1 MFASVV
7 IPTRD
12 RAQHL
17 SGALESLTRQTYPR
31 DKFEV
36 IVVDNGSTDGTREV
50 CTSFMNRIPQFRYLY
65 EETAG
70 LHAGRHRGMKTAKS
84 DILVYADDDIEAF
97 PMWLEGIAE
106 AFCDEQVVLVGGK
119 NLPKF
124 EQEPPVWI
132 LRMWKKDHQG
142 GRMLPYLSILDLG
155 DEVKVIS
162 PYCVF
167 GCNFSIRKSIL
178 LEAGGFHPDAMPPDL
193 IRYRG
198 DGETHVARYIIEHDY
213 KAVYHP
219 NASIY
224 HIISSDRMTE
234 KYFVRRAF
242 SQGISDSYTEIRT
255 KKARSFLT
263 NYRFHLKRRLLMTL
277 ACIRRDKIKV
287 GYFKGYSYHQEQ
299 VMNDLSL
306 YDWVTRKSYLE

>member
-1 MFASVV
+1 
-7 IPTRD
+7 
-12 RAQHL
+12 
-17 SGALESLTRQTYPR
+17 
-31 DKFEV
+31 
-36 IVVDNGSTDGTREV
+36 
-50 CTSFMNRIPQFRYLY
+50 
-65 EETAG
+65 
-70 LHAGRHRGMKTAKS
+70 
-84 DILVYADDDIEAF
+84 
-97 PMWLEGIAE
+97 MWLEGIAE

-167 GCNFSIRKSIL
+167 GCNFSIRKSVL

-198 DGETHVARYIIEHDY
+198 DGETYVARYIIEHDY

-219 NASIY
+219 KASIY

-287 GYFKGYSYHQEQ
+287 GYYKGYSYHQQQ